1 MPQKHSHGDAAE
13 MTKDA
18 DTTVDRERRRFL
30 GTLAAGAAAPLLATT
45 LVGEAQAQASPSPAP
60 PAAPY
65 VPPPGAPSKRAGLNI
80 LFVFSDQERFHARWP
95 KGMSLP
101 GHERLQKTGVSF
113 TNHQCPATMCTSS
126 RSVIVTG
133 LQTPDNGMYENL
145 DVPWMRDLPTDRPTI
160 GHMLRKAGYYTAY
173 KGKWHLS
180 REFDTTEIERF
191 MTPGMEKYGFADN
204 FSPGD
209 LIGHTLGGY
218 SFDQVTAASA
228 INWLRSKGRPL
239 ADDGKPW
246 CMFVSFVNP
255 HDVMYFNTDAPGET
269 VQDTGRLR
277 LKAAR
282 APNHALYKATWD
294 QPLPKSLRES
304 FDAPGRPKAHGEFDR
319 IWDHILGHVPLEDAR
334 WKRFNDYYLNCIR
347 NVDQSL
353 EALLAELDALGLAQN
368 TIVVYTSDHGEM
380 AGAHSLRG
388 KGPFAYRET
397 THLPMTIVHPD
408 ATGGRQCKA
417 LSGHIDFVPTLLAFA
432 GATPAQAAD
441 YAGRALPGE
450 DLSGLLGNPE
460 SKAIDA
466 VRDATLF
473 TYSGLASNDANVFDF
488 AAKAAAAGKDPKEE
502 AKKEGFKPDLRKRGH
517 VRSAFDGRYR
527 FTRYFSPL
535 DHNSPQTL
543 DQLFK
548 WNDVEL
554 YDLDKDPGETAN
566 LALERKKNEKILLAM
581 NKKLEA
587 AIKKEIG
594 KDDGRELPDV
604 AGITWGLDRIDL

>member
-1 MPQKHSHGDAAE
+1 
-13 MTKDA
+13 MTNRVKDK
-18 DTTVDRERRRFL
+18 VDSDRRSFL
-30 GTLAAGAAAPLLATT
+30 AGAAAATLLASAPT
-45 LVGEAQAQASPSPAP
+45 GEADAQPGLGAPATR
-60 PAAPY
+60 
-65 VPPPGAPSKRAGLNI
+65 PPGAPTKRPGLNI
-80 LFVFSDQERFHARWP
+80 LFVFSDQERYHARWP
-95 KGMSLP
+95 AGLSLP

-113 TNHQCPATMCTSS
+113 VNHQCPATMCTSS

-133 LQTPDNGMYENL
+133 LQTPDNGMFENL
-145 DVPWMRDLPTDRPTI
+145 DVPWMRDLPAATPTI

-180 REFDTTEIERF
+180 REFDTTSIDRF

-218 SFDQVTAASA
+218 SFDQITAGSA

-255 HDVMYFNTDAPGET
+255 HDVMYFNTDAPGES

-277 LKAAR
+277 LQTAR
-282 APNHALYKATWD
+282 APHHALYRATWD
-294 QPLPKSLRES
+294 QPLPRSLRQP
-304 FDAPGRPKAHGEFDR
+304 FDEAGRPRAHGEFDR
-319 IWDHILGHVPLEDAR
+319 IWDHVLGHVPPEDAR
-334 WKRFNDYYLNCIR
+334 WKRFNDYYINCIR
-347 NVDQSL
+347 NVDRSL
-353 EALLAELDALGLAQN
+353 EAVLAELEELGLAQN

-380 AGAHSLRG
+380 AGAHGLRG

-397 THLPMTIVHPD
+397 THLPLHIVHPD
-408 ATGGRQCKA
+408 VSGGRRCRA
-417 LSGHIDFVPTLLAFA
+417 LTSHIDFVPTLLAFA
-432 GATPAQAAD
+432 GLRPDQAGEA
-441 YAGRALPGE
+441 AGRALPGE

-460 SKAIDA
+460 SRGIDA

-473 TYSGLASNDANVFDF
+473 TYSGLASNDSAVFDF
-488 AAKAAAAGKDPKEE
+488 AARAVAAGKDPKEE
-502 AKKEGFKPDLRKRGH
+502 AKKQGFRPDLRKRGS
-517 VRSAFDGRYR
+517 VRSAFDGRHR
-527 FTRYFSPL
+527 FTRYFAPL

-543 DQLFK
+543 DDLFK

-554 YDLDKDPGETAN
+554 YDLDKDPGETRN
-566 LALERKKNEKILLAM
+566 LAADRAKNAKLILAM
-581 NKKLEA
+581 NRKLEA

-604 AGITWGLDRIDL
+604 AGVTWGLDRIDL